1 MSEESREGTAIGRVS
16 VGFFVQIEH
25 AVSLALGALL
35 ALAALLAL
43 VSSAAAVW
51 SAVGD
56 WHGTEG
62 VVRAV
67 DRLLFVLMVIE
78 IMHTVRMAL
87 SSGVLTV
94 EPFLVVGVIASI
106 RRVLVITLQT
116 ANAGQGGG
124 AAQGGGVGFQ
134 SSMIELAVLGG
145 LILVMVV
152 AIFLLHR
159 SGQVASTE
167 PKLD

>member
-1 MSEESREGTAIGRVS
+1 MSEDSHETTEIGRLS
-16 VGFFVQIEH
+16 VNLFVRVEH

-35 ALAALLAL
+35 AIAAVLAL

-51 SAVGD
+51 SAIGD
-56 WHGTEG
+56 WRGGEG

-67 DRLLFVLMVIE
+67 DRMLFVLMVIE
-78 IMHTVRMAL
+78 ILHTVRMSL
-87 SSGVLTV
+87 RSGVLTV

-106 RRVLVITLQT
+106 RRVLVITLET

-124 AAQGGGVGFQ
+124 AADRGGAGFQ

-145 LILVMVV
+145 LILVMVA